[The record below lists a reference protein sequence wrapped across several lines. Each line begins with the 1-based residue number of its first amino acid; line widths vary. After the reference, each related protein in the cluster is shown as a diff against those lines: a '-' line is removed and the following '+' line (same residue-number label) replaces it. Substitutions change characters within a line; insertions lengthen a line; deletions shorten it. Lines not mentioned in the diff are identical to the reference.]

1 MTSDPTLTTA
11 ACPCGA
17 PPFAIRPGL
26 EPVRLDAIDLFT
38 RRQKATEAGV
48 ACVVLC
54 RTCWLKRF
62 GRRVDAA
69 IM

>member
-1 MTSDPTLTTA
+1 MSRDPTLTTTT
-11 ACPCGA
+11 CPCGA

-48 ACVVLC
+48 VCVVLC

-62 GRRVDAA
+62 GMRAA
-69 IM
+69 